1 MCVSMWPL
9 SMYVGTPEPE
19 HLAPCVANVPQS
31 PSGPDTY
38 LIHSHPNKLR
48 SPDNR

>member
-1 MCVSMWPL
+1 MCVH
-9 SMYVGTPEPE
+9 VAIVHVGGTPEPE
-19 HLAPCVANVPQS
+19 HLSMCVANVPQS